1 MDGQLVQEVYSKS
14 GRTQYYE
21 NTDPN
26 NIFNTV
32 TEPEKKSANYSFLSA
47 ESIGKRIFEK
57 RKEREDFKDTYL
69 IDLDDKQRDLLN
81 VMLAQSE
88 DPEEQVYKFA
98 TAVKYAQ
105 NFNIPFNF
113 AYENLDVINKNW
125 LGVGIEA
132 HKGNFK
138 AVADSFEIG
147 INTLRMSN
155 AAHDLMQAEL
165 DGDEK
170 EIKAALEYLSDLE
183 NNNTDLQDKIPRNWL
198 INLLKIGANTTPY
211 SAAVLAPS
219 LAATAVNPIFGA
231 AVGFGV
237 SAELQTGLEYWE
249 LRKAG
254 VKKDIARNVAM
265 LSGSLQAVVET
276 ALGNIA
282 GVTGKGLGADKV
294 VSKLF
299 THLNAK
305 GVFGRMGK
313 ALLFYG
319 ANMLEEGVEEA
330 LQELV
335 SAGGKELASVLQGE
349 GVETDTAVE
358 VAEKTWESF
367 KGGLAGAL
375 VLGVPGAIK
384 YAHMNKVEAAALQK
398 DAISTPSE
406 EAFIQKN
413 KDSIVFEG
421 MTEEDTKEELH
432 NIFDAQKA
440 KRERFQR
447 SKINDYDE
455 WLSSEARVE
464 GEAVIDEKGNTVYE
478 TDEQGKAILETDE
491 NGDAHK
497 KVKRYEAASD
507 VVRHNERL
515 YITEGYRRENGNG
528 TVQGEYIVGDPT
540 RETDDNDYGH
550 IYYTQDTNKNT
561 VKITGVEMMSER
573 YKGIIKEFVRDFA
586 EKFAGSRIE
595 WEAKGETLQN
605 IKNELIDENPT
616 GKQNGLQYFVDI
628 DTAEEK
634 RADIKLYERL
644 KETMPQL
651 SENERHTAVAIFD
664 ALAQGAGMD
673 AQSYLNTYYADEILT
688 NKEPANMQKVAAQQ
702 DIEKSTIKGA
712 TDFTELANDI
722 KALVYVSEKAD
733 FSTFVHEVSHVAR
746 HTMQGELLQ
755 KAEKAFGVTDGK
767 WTRSQEEKFAQG
779 FEQYLKEGVAPTQEL
794 KTVFQKAAEFLTRI
808 YKGLQELLHINDDI
822 RQVYDELLGGQK
834 SILKEAEQ
842 SVTQAQNERKA
853 KKNTTGKHPSIEDY
867 ENNKIRETAE
877 DKELDNAALKNK
889 YLSYA
894 KEHFQGNSYHN
905 ADTDTDIRVSH
916 DILGEWKT
924 KTKTREQILSMQLL
938 NALIETAVETNKEK
952 VKNEKR
958 KGVTGV
964 KYFEAGL
971 TIDNKT
977 FKAFLTV
984 KEIQNTDNKAYHY
997 YLEDVSLE
1005 DITIDQIK
1013 KEAVLRQRT
1022 QPIGGNAPLLHGT
1035 EAALRIDALSKQAD
1049 VPLLHDSTTNSI
1061 AQDTDAVNNEE
1072 SKNDEVKASYDKAA
1086 NAARQAGILS
1096 DEELKDTLFQTQA
1109 VTEEQQSFVQIA
1121 HVYRADI
1128 ARYFAG
1134 QMKDN
1139 ETLTVCKKS
1148 PAILRAVG
1156 FDDKP
1161 IMITKA
1167 TLNHIS
1173 DKHKDITEAVL
1184 KTLPEQMLDP
1194 IAIFKS
1200 QKKDKPDSRL
1210 IFTEHFVNEKP
1221 VVIAIEMKHKDKHIE
1236 VNSIRSVYERDVYS
1250 KKGLNILQENF
1261 INAGLLLY
1269 LDDKRADEWSAVTGV
1284 SFPLE
1289 AFSKLNPVPDSIGQ
1303 NAQLVKAFLTKS
1315 QIIGENPEA
1324 IYFQTEKDF
1333 YDESAQAINKE
1344 VIKDD
1349 IEKIIIGEQVDVGR
1363 FHRLFYSDSEQRAL
1377 YDRAFRD
1384 AVTPELEAA
1393 LKKDTK
1399 DEKIKND
1406 TFIKIMQNKELLR
1419 DFMKQYIDVQQST
1432 GHIADMVRNLNSAAG
1447 FTALSYQIANGKA
1460 LTEKQ
1465 QKIAM
1470 NAIMQN
1476 VEGFRNIFAK
1486 LNGYDALISLTK
1498 EEKAW
1503 TQSWAEATFNGQ
1515 VAQAERSEKI
1525 QGQAKSR
1532 SETQDALF
1540 LEEMDDDEKLNV
1552 FLKEAAHIAFFNF
1565 DEFKAQDESDAHYRD
1580 ELKRKQERIE
1590 SIMRNQTWKNQL
1602 INAYHGKDLSAYA
1615 IKNIRGQ
1622 MNNAA
1627 RTYRSLYADIMERSD
1642 MRVRDADSTDEII
1655 KTKLKSR
1662 KQSAIKLDELRLEN
1676 MSAKEKELL
1685 IQALDNEQMEQNIR
1699 KGYITLDDVG
1709 KIEKL
1714 IKDKNK
1720 TIKSLESKIQEL
1732 REDTLSDKTQIGKL
1746 EKQIRDERINRRVLA
1761 DTVRSRDVALK
1772 AVMKRINLKACNVD
1786 EAQSIASVQW
1796 YLKENVQKAL
1806 NATVDKAEPVI
1817 REAYTLWK
1825 TSPEYR
1831 QTLSRMLVRKKEWA
1845 QLRNLFEYKDIGE
1858 WTAEDKKLAARLVP
1872 HRNKFFSLGLYS
1884 RTEKNFYDMNTAA
1897 MSNEQIAQEAAA
1909 TLGETLTARLTH
1921 RPLKQWTVDELIEL
1935 AQKIDE
1941 TYKDGRKKYLARKA
1955 ALREEAAAIRLD
1967 AINAL
1972 RAAKDWRGKDLYK
1985 ETPAAWSEQEKS
1997 KTGGVGSFLRKAKYV
2012 AMRPYAFI
2020 EMLDGGRQ
2028 GTLYDLFEYEQRECN
2043 AVFRK
2048 NTDEKI
2054 DAFYNFLKE
2063 HKLDLSELDTK
2074 VVFDKFYENINN
2086 PLEGKA
2092 LTLSVKE
2099 ILGVYLANFDQRSR
2113 EAVQY
2118 GNFAEQKERDFAQK
2132 GDGKTSLDVSTEQRL
2147 NTVVKKAEE
2156 LLAKDKRL
2164 LSLVTYLQKEYKE
2177 QGVRLQKH
2185 DKEVNNKITEIVE
2198 HYFPM
2203 QRLDVSGEEDARQT
2217 QKKIQGE
2224 FATGTR
2230 HGIAKG
2236 QTKERTDISGTYQK
2250 PIKLDVIS
2258 TYLQSVEANERLFAY
2273 DKYAQKLNRVVKG
2286 YGSERFIKDLETT
2299 YGREAVSYLNKQ
2311 VNTIIDPTAGRVY
2324 SSTDKVLRV
2333 LRGNTAAAYLGWKLS
2348 GIIKQGITSPAP
2360 FLQYVN
2366 PINYTKAA
2374 VDWTI
2379 HHDKMKEFVYSRS
2392 ILMKNRSFDM
2402 MQTIADE
2409 LVQNAKTKAGKA
2421 ITQAQQLG
2429 MQGLEW
2435 IDRTCVAPGWLAAYR
2450 EEEARLRK
2458 KNSSLEKPL
2467 SDNDIDIQASR
2478 YADDVLVRTQ
2488 PSGRAEELAPLFREG
2503 GEALRML
2510 LQFQSSLNVIY
2521 NNVRHDLPNAIRNKQ
2536 YGRAAGIIT
2545 GYALAGILVGAV
2557 TEGFGGDDDD
2567 KDKIKRGVYYA
2578 FTQYTDSV
2586 PVINGIVDSVSEKL
2600 ITGKTRYRGST
2611 SIYAAAEK
2619 LAQGTAALSDADIQK
2634 AAARYAEA
2642 AGLTLGLPTSGTK
2655 EALYAAEQVFTG
2667 DIPSALW
2674 GRRE

>member
-1 MDGQLVQEVYSKS
+1 MADNRLVQEVYSRS
-14 GRTQYYE
+14 GRTRYYAADTE
-21 NTDPN
+21 PN
-26 NIFNTV
+26 EVFNTAN
-32 TEPEKKSANYSFLSA
+32 TQEKKSADYSFLSA
-47 ESIGKRIFEK
+47 ESIGARLDEK

-69 IDLDDKQRDLLN
+69 IDLDDKQRSLLN
-81 VMLAQSE
+81 VMLEHSE
-88 DPEEQVYKFA
+88 NPEEQIYKFA
-98 TAVKYAQ
+98 TAVKYAEG
-105 NFNIPFNF
+105 FNIPLDF
-113 AYENLDVINKNW
+113 AYENLDAINRNW

-147 INTLRMSN
+147 INTLKMST
-155 AAHDLMQAEL
+155 AGRDLMKAEGL
-165 DGDEK
+165 GDER
-170 EIKAALEYLSDLE
+170 EIQTALEYLNDLE
-183 NNNTDLQDKIPRNWL
+183 SDSAQLQDKIPRNWL
-198 INLLKIGANTTPY
+198 VNLLKSGANTVPY

-219 LAATAVNPIFGA
+219 LAASAVNPALGT

-254 VKKDIARNVAM
+254 VKKDIARNVAL

-276 ALGNIA
+276 ALGHVA

-294 VSKLF
+294 VSKLL
-299 THLNAK
+299 TRLNAK
-305 GVFGRMGK
+305 GVFGHMGK

-319 ANMLEEGVEEA
+319 ADVFEEGIEEA
-330 LQELV
+330 IQELV

-367 KGGLAGAL
+367 KGGLAGSL
-375 VLGVPGAIK
+375 LLGVPGAVK
-384 YAHMNKVEAAALQK
+384 FAHMNKTEATALQK

-406 EAFIQKN
+406 EAFIRKN
-413 KDSIVFEG
+413 KDNVVFEG

-478 TDEQGKAILETDE
+478 TDEQGKAVLEADE
-491 NGDAHK
+491 NGEVHK
-497 KVKRYEAASD
+497 KVKRYGVPAD
-507 VVRHNERL
+507 VVRHKDRL
-515 YITEGYRRENGNG
+515 YITEGDRTEYESGI
-528 TVQGEYIVGDPT
+528 VKGEYVAGDPT

-573 YKGIIKEFVRDFA
+573 YKGIIKEFVRDFT
-586 EKFAGSRIE
+586 EKFAGSRII
-595 WEAKGETLQN
+595 WEPKGETLQAV
-605 IKNELIDENPT
+605 KNELIAENPT
-616 GKQNGLQYFVDI
+616 GKQNGLQYFADS

-651 SENERHTAVAIFD
+651 SEAERHTAVAVFD

-673 AQSYLNTYYADEILT
+673 AQTYLNTYYADEILT
-688 NKEPANMQKVAAQQ
+688 NKEPANMQRVAAQQ
-702 DIEKSTIKGA
+702 DIEKSGIKGA

-746 HTMQGELLQ
+746 RTMQGDLLQ

-794 KTVFQKAAEFLTRI
+794 KTVFQKAAEFLARI

-834 SILKEAEQ
+834 SVLKEAEQ
-842 SVTQAQNERKA
+842 SVTQAQNERTA

-867 ENNKIRETAE
+867 ENNKIRETTE
-877 DKELDNAALKNK
+877 DKALDNAALKDK
-889 YLSYA
+889 YMSYA

-905 ADTDTDIRVSH
+905 ADTDTDIRVSR
-916 DILGEWKT
+916 DIIDEWRSKT
-924 KTKTREQILSMQLL
+924 KSREQILSMQALDK
-938 NALIETAVETNKEK
+938 LIESAVQTNTAEDRHYRPEI
-952 VKNEKR
+952 ES
-958 KGVTGV
+958 V

-971 TIDNKT
+971 TVNDKT
-977 FKAFLTV
+977 YKAHLTV
-984 KEIQNTDNKAYHY
+984 KEIQNKDNKAYHY

-1005 DITIDQIK
+1005 DIAIDQIK
-1013 KEAVLRQRT
+1013 KEA
-1022 QPIGGNAPLLHGT
+1022 
-1035 EAALRIDALSKQAD
+1035 ALRIDTHSKRTD
-1049 VPLLHDSTTNSI
+1049 VPLLHGSDTDTI
-1061 AQDTDAVNNEE
+1061 AQDTDAVNSEE
-1072 SKNDEVKASYDKAA
+1072 SKNEEVKASYDKAA
-1086 NAARQAGILS
+1086 NAARYAGRLS
-1096 DEELKDTLFQTQA
+1096 DEELKDMLFQTEQ
-1109 VTEEQQSFVQIA
+1109 TQEETQ
-1121 HVYRADI
+1121 
-1128 ARYFAG
+1128 G
-1134 QMKDN
+1134 M
-1139 ETLTVCKKS
+1139 
-1148 PAILRAVG
+1148 
-1156 FDDKP
+1156 
-1161 IMITKA
+1161 
-1167 TLNHIS
+1167 
-1173 DKHKDITEAVL
+1173 EAVR
-1184 KTLPEQMLDP
+1184 KQ
-1194 IAIFKS
+1194 
-1200 QKKDKPDSRL
+1200 
-1210 IFTEHFVNEKP
+1210 
-1221 VVIAIEMKHKDKHIE
+1221 
-1236 VNSIRSVYERDVYS
+1236 YEGTD
-1250 KKGLNILQENF
+1250 N
-1261 INAGLLLY
+1261 
-1269 LDDKRADEWSAVTGV
+1269 
-1284 SFPLE
+1284 
-1289 AFSKLNPVPDSIGQ
+1289 
-1303 NAQLVKAFLTKS
+1303 
-1315 QIIGENPEA
+1315 

-1349 IEKIIIGEQVDVGR
+1349 IEKTIIGEDVDVGR
-1363 FHRLFYSDSEQRAL
+1363 FYRMFYGDSEQRAL
-1377 YDRAFRD
+1377 YDKAFRD
-1384 AVTPELEAA
+1384 AITPELEEA

-1399 DEKIKND
+1399 DEKAKND
-1406 TFIKIMQNKELLR
+1406 TFIKIMQNKEVLR
-1419 DFMKQYIDVQQST
+1419 DFMKQYISASQSAGPT
-1432 GHIADMVRNLNSAAG
+1432 ADMIHNLSSAAV
-1447 FTALSYQIANGKA
+1447 FATLSYQIANGKA
-1460 LTEKQ
+1460 FTEKQ
-1465 QKIAM
+1465 QKLAM
-1470 NAIMQN
+1470 NALMQN
-1476 VEGFRNIFAK
+1476 VEGFRNVFAR
-1486 LNGYDALISLTK
+1486 LNGYEALISLTK
-1498 EEKAW
+1498 AEKAW

-1515 VAQAERSEKI
+1515 VAQVEQSEKK

-1540 LEEMDDDEKLNV
+1540 LEEMEDDEKLGA
-1552 FLKEAAHIAFFNF
+1552 FLKEASRIAFFNF
-1565 DEFKAQDESDAHYRD
+1565 DEFEAQDESDAQYRD

-1590 SIMRNQTWKNQL
+1590 NVMRNQAWKSQL
-1602 INAYHGKDLSAYA
+1602 INAYHGKDLSDYA

-1627 RTYRSLYADIMERSD
+1627 RTYRSLYADIMERQD
-1642 MRVRDADSTDEII
+1642 MRVKDADSTDEII
-1655 KTKLKSR
+1655 KTKLRSR

-1676 MSAKEKELL
+1676 MSAKEKEHL
-1685 IQALDNEQMEQNIR
+1685 IQALDNEEMEQNIR

-1709 KIEKL
+1709 KIEQLVKA
-1714 IKDKNK
+1714 KNQN
-1720 TIKSLESKIQEL
+1720 IKSLENKIQQMH
-1732 REDTLSDKTQIGKL
+1732 EDTLSDKSQIGKL
-1746 EKQIRDERINRRVLA
+1746 EQQLRDEKISRRVLA
-1761 DTVRSRDVALK
+1761 DTIRARDVALK
-1772 AVMKRINLKACNVD
+1772 AVMRRINLKACNVD
-1786 EAQSIASVQW
+1786 EAQSIVAVQW
-1796 YLKENVQKAL
+1796 YLRGNVQKAF

-1817 REAYTLWK
+1817 REAYALWK

-1831 QTLSRMLVRKKEWA
+1831 QTLSRMLSRKKEWG
-1845 QLRNLFEYKDIGE
+1845 QLRNLFEYKDIDK
-1858 WTAEDKKLAARLVP
+1858 WTADDKKLAARLVP
-1872 HRNKFFSLGLYS
+1872 GRNKFFSLGLYN
-1884 RTEKNFYDMNTAA
+1884 RTEKNFYDMKTAA
-1897 MSNEQIAQEAAA
+1897 MSSEKIAQEAAA
-1909 TLGETLTARLTH
+1909 TLGETLAARLTH

-1941 TYKDGRKKYLARKA
+1941 VYKDGRKKYLAKKA
-1955 ALREEAAAIRLD
+1955 ALRAEAEGIRMD
-1967 AINAL
+1967 GISAFRNA
-1972 RAAKDWRGKDLYK
+1972 KNWRGKALYK
-1985 ETPAAWSEQEKS
+1985 ETPAAWSEEEKS
-1997 KTGGVGSFLRKAKYV
+1997 KTGGIGSFLRKAKYV

-2054 DAFYNFLKE
+2054 DSFYSFLKD

-2074 VVFDKFYENINN
+2074 VVFDKFYVNIHN
-2086 PLEGKA
+2086 PLEGRS
-2092 LTLSVKE
+2092 LTLTVKE
-2099 ILGVYLANFDQRSR
+2099 ILGVYLASFDERSR

-2132 GDGKTSLDVSTEQRL
+2132 GDGKTSLDVSTERRL

-2164 LSLVTYLQKEYKE
+2164 SSLVTYLQKEYKE
-2177 QGVRLQKH
+2177 QGERLQKH

-2236 QTKERTDISGTYQK
+2236 QTKERTDISGGYQK

-2379 HHDKMKEFVYSRS
+2379 HHDKMKDFIYSRS

-2409 LVQNAKTKAGKA
+2409 LAQNAKTKAGKA

-2458 KNSSLEKPL
+2458 KNASLEKPL
-2467 SDNDIDIQASR
+2467 SDNDIDMQASR

-2557 TEGFGGDDDD
+2557 TEGFGSDDDDD

-2667 DIPSALW
+2667 DIPNALW
-2674 GRRE
+2674 GRR